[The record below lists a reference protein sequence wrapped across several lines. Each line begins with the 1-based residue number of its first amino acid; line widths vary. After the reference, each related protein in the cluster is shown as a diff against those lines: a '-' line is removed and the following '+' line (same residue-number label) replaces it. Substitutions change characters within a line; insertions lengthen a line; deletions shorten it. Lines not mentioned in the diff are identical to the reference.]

1 MRSPAARFLV
11 LLLGL
16 SVLAGANAAPPKK
29 TAAKPSSAAKSA
41 APEAETAP
49 TAAHAPAVE
58 ENKGKD
64 INGVCAACHGEFGQG
79 GKRGEY
85 PRLAGQ
91 RAAYLKDQLKS
102 FRARKRINIPM
113 YPYTQ
118 ERELPDEDIEAVSEY
133 LAAIQLPTKWPE
145 FKDSDDA
152 LTRLEAME
160 KVMIVPRAEG
170 DIENGKGI
178 YQKECFSCHARD
190 GRGRGKFPMLVG
202 QYTSYLKKQVDSYL
216 KGERPHDEDGP
227 KGILNT
233 LQEKDIQDILAYLTS
248 IQDSEKQ

>member
-1 MRSPAARFLV
+1 MIRILPFL
-11 LLLGL
+11 
-16 SVLAGANAAPPKK
+16 LAGLLVGAAAAAPPKK
-29 TAAKPSSAAKSA
+29 A
-41 APEAETAP
+41 APKPAAEA
-49 TAAHAPAVE
+49 APAPAQPAAPAGE
-58 ENKGKD
+58 DKGRE
-64 INGVCAACHGEFGQG
+64 INGVCAACHGEHGQG

-118 ERELPDEDIEAVSEY
+118 ERELPDEDIETISDY
-133 LAAIQLPTKWPE
+133 LAAIRLPTEWPQ

-152 LTRLEAME
+152 LTRLTATE

-170 DIENGKGI
+170 DIENGKAV
-178 YQKECFSCHARD
+178 YQKECFSCHGRD

-202 QYTSYLKKQVDSYL
+202 QYTSYLKKQADAYL
-216 KGERPHDEDGP
+216 KGERPHDDEGVT
-227 KGILNT
+227 GILNRIT
-233 LQEKDIQDILAYLTS
+233 EKDIQDILAYLTS
-248 IQDSEKQ
+248 IQEPDRQ

>member
-1 MRSPAARFLV
+1 MKFVIALLIGLFLA
-11 LLLGL
+11 
-16 SVLAGANAAPPKK
+16 SAQAAPPRKLSARP
-29 TAAKPSSAAKSA
+29 TAEAAPAQAPSAA
-41 APEAETAP
+41 
-49 TAAHAPAVE
+49 E
-58 ENKGKD
+58 EKGRE
-64 INGVCAACHGEFGQG
+64 INGVCAACHGEHGQG

-118 ERELPDEDIEAVSEY
+118 ERELPDEDIEVISEY
-133 LAAIQLPTKWPE
+133 LAAIELPTEWPQ

-152 LTRLEAME
+152 LTRLTATE

-170 DIENGKGI
+170 DIENGKVI
-178 YQKECFSCHARD
+178 YQKECFSCHGRT

-202 QYTSYLKKQVDSYL
+202 QYTNYLKKQVEAYI
-216 KGERPHDEDGP
+216 KGERPHDEEGAT
-227 KGILNT
+227 GILNR
-233 LQEKDIQDILAYLTS
+233 LGEKDIQDILAYLTS
-248 IQDSEKQ
+248 IQNPGRQ

>member
-1 MRSPAARFLV
+1 MKHVPTFGALLRIAAA
-11 LLLGL
+11 
-16 SVLAGANAAPPKK
+16 LAVMAAAAPGQ
-29 TAAKPSSAAKSA
+29 AAG
-41 APEAETAP
+41 
-49 TAAHAPAVE
+49 PAGDT
-58 ENKGKD
+58 GKE

-85 PRLAGQ
+85 PRIAGQ

-133 LAAIQLPTKWPE
+133 LAAIELPTRPPE

-152 LTRLEAME
+152 LTRLLAME

-170 DIENGKGI
+170 DVDNGMKI
-178 YQKECFSCHARD
+178 YQKECFSCHGRD
-190 GRGRGKFPMLVG
+190 GRGRGKFPMLIG
-202 QYTSYLKKQVDSYL
+202 QYTNYLKKQVDSYL
-216 KGERPHDEDGP
+216 KGERPHDEEGAT
-227 KGILNT
+227 GILNT
-233 LQEKDIQDILAYLTS
+233 LKEQDIQDILAYLTS
-248 IQDSEKQ
+248 IQDPEKPAAGK

>member
-1 MRSPAARFLV
+1 MRAWLARNLFL
-11 LLLGL
+11 LIAGL
-16 SVLAGANAAPPKK
+16 SLSGAFAAPPKK
-29 TAAKPSSAAKSA
+29 ASAKSA
-41 APEAETAP
+41 AAVEAAP
-49 TAAHAPAVE
+49 APAHAAPAADD
-58 ENKGKD
+58 KGRD

-85 PRLAGQ
+85 PRIAGQ

-118 ERELPDEDIEAVSEY
+118 ERELPDEDIEAVSDY

-170 DIENGKGI
+170 DIENGKAI
-178 YQKECFSCHARD
+178 YQKNCASCHARD
-190 GRGRGKFPMLVG
+190 GRGRGKFPMLIG
-202 QYTSYLKKQVDSYL
+202 QYTNYLKKQADSYL

-227 KGILNT
+227 TGILNT
-233 LQEKDIQDILAYLTS
+233 LKERDIQDILAYLTS
-248 IQDSEKQ
+248 IQDPEKQ

>member
-1 MRSPAARFLV
+1 MRVLLARILV
-11 LLLGL
+11 LFLIGLGMSGL
-16 SVLAGANAAPPKK
+16 SAAPSKK
-29 TAAKPSSAAKSA
+29 AAAKP
-41 APEAETAP
+41 E
-49 TAAHAPAVE
+49 APAPAAE
-58 ENKGKD
+58 ESKGKD

-85 PRLAGQ
+85 PRIAGQ
-91 RAAYLKDQLKS
+91 RAAYIKDQLKS
-102 FRARKRINIPM
+102 FRARKRINLPM

-170 DIENGKGI
+170 DIENGKAI
-178 YQKECFSCHARD
+178 YQKHCASCHARD

-202 QYTSYLKKQVDSYL
+202 QYTTYLKKQADSYL
-216 KGERPHDEDGP
+216 KGERPHDEEGVT
-227 KGILNT
+227 GTLNT
-233 LQEKDIQDILAYLTS
+233 LKEQDIQDILAYLTS
-248 IQDSEKQ
+248 IQDSGKQ

>member
-1 MRSPAARFLV
+1 MRAWLARNLFL
-11 LLLGL
+11 LIAGL
-16 SVLAGANAAPPKK
+16 SLSGAFAAPPKK
-29 TAAKPSSAAKSA
+29 ASAKSA
-41 APEAETAP
+41 AAVEAAP
-49 TAAHAPAVE
+49 APAHAAPAADD
-58 ENKGKD
+58 KGRD

-85 PRLAGQ
+85 PRIAGQ

-118 ERELPDEDIEAVSEY
+118 ERELPDEDIEAVSDY

-170 DIENGKGI
+170 DIENGKAI
-178 YQKECFSCHARD
+178 YQKNCASCHARD
-190 GRGRGKFPMLVG
+190 GRGRGKFPMLIG
-202 QYTSYLKKQVDSYL
+202 QYTNYLKKQADSYL
-216 KGERPHDEDGP
+216 KSERPHDEDGP

-233 LQEKDIQDILAYLTS
+233 LKEKDIQDILAYLTS
-248 IQDSEKQ
+248 IQNPEKSESK